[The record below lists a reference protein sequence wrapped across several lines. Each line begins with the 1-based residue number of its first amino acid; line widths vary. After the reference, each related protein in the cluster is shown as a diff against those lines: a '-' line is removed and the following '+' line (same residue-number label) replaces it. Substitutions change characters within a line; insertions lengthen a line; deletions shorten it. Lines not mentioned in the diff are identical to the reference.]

1 MRPHVNLPVIVILAC
16 FTSVCT
22 SHEIAAPAAGV
33 SVTMMVGS
41 DTANV
46 PSFPYYAEITDDDVY
61 IRTGPGTGFY
71 RCGKFQKGDKVQV
84 IDSQFTWSKI
94 IPPAG
99 SFSWISMQ
107 YVKPDPE
114 NPTIGIVTGDNVR
127 VWAGSEFVRP
137 ENSTSLQV
145 KLDKGDK
152 VKLSGEQ
159 LGDFYK
165 IAPPPGAHL
174 WVSTQYTKPVTSSIG
189 IMPRVAVAPA
199 IDVTDITDETA
210 DANTASMESV
220 SETNETPKTIAE
232 SQLEKF
238 YATQKQIEAEQ
249 AKPTNQQDYTNI
261 KESLQEIANNEEA
274 GKAARYAE
282 ATIKKVEDYEMAL
295 EVNKTVKLQNE
306 QLKKTMNRI
315 DKARS
320 TKLSEMQDLGRYAV
334 IGKLE
339 NFMTYGPGH
348 YRIVDESDMTICT
361 AFPSDQASGKDLSAL
376 IGKKVGLIGKIEPY
390 KETAGALVR
399 FDKVVELE

>member
-1 MRPHVNLPVIVILAC
+1 MRPHINLSIIVILAC
-16 FTSVCT
+16 SMSIC
-22 SHEIAAPAAGV
+22 SAHEALTPAAGV
-33 SVTMMVGS
+33 SVTIMVGS

-46 PSFPYYAEITDDDVY
+46 PSFPYFAEITGGDVY

-71 RCGKFQKGDKVQV
+71 RCGKFQNGDKVQV
-84 IDSQFTWSKI
+84 VDSQFTWSKI

-114 NPTIGIVTGDNVR
+114 DPTIGIVTGDNVR

-145 KLDKGDK
+145 KLNKGDK

-199 IDVTDITDETA
+199 IDVTGITDETA
-210 DANTASMESV
+210 DTNTASMESV
-220 SETNETPKTIAE
+220 SETPETVAE
-232 SQLEKF
+232 SQLDKF
-238 YATQKQIEAEQ
+238 YAVQKQIEAEQ
-249 AKPTNQQDYTNI
+249 AKPKNQQDYTNI
-261 KESLQEIANNEEA
+261 IEVLQEIANNEEA

-282 ATIKKVEDYEMAL
+282 ATIKKVEDYKLAI

-306 QLKKTMNRI
+306 QLKKTMNGI

-320 TKLSEMQDLGRYAV
+320 ARLSEMQDLGRYSV

-348 YRIVDESDMTICT
+348 YRVVDESDMTICT
-361 AFPSDQASGKDLSAL
+361 AFPSDQASGKDFSEL

-399 FDKVVELE
+399 FDRAVELE